1 MLYDIIIVGAGV
13 AGLRA
18 ALECKKLNKSL
29 KILVLEKYEAS
40 GGRMYTVHETV
51 QGKPIQY
58 ESGAGRIHS
67 SHTKLL
73 SLLKNYNLHTIE
85 LDDETLWRPYGQPS
99 KPNHFTDMWLSL
111 CAVFEDLPDD
121 VKRTKTLRELAIS
134 VLGAEQATNLLD
146 HYPYRAELEISSAD
160 SSIDLY
166 KSLQK
171 GHFCVVKEGFSALAE
186 AMTKDAVEQGVQ
198 FKYNIEVDRITYNKN
213 KTEYTVKT
221 TSNKEFLAKRVM
233 MALPQKALID
243 IHPFSQDHPLLKVV
257 RMEPLMR
264 IYSVY
269 PQPTDWFPKAK
280 VVTNTPLRYIIPINQ
295 KAGLIMSSY
304 LDSRD
309 IELWPDLHKK
319 ENHEKL
325 VQKIQNETATLFPES
340 HIPEPLYT
348 KAHLWQ
354 QGCSYW
360 LPTTEDYRDLSREAL
375 NPMPDTHPGLH
386 LIGESFSKKQQW
398 IEGAIEHA
406 DELIA
411 SIKENLLQ
419 K

>member
-1 MLYDIIIVGAGV
+1 MVFDIIIVGAGI

-18 ALECKKLNKSL
+18 ALESKKINKHL
-29 KILVLEKYEAS
+29 KILVLEKYKAS

-67 SHTKLL
+67 SHIKLL
-73 SLLKNYNLHTIE
+73 SLLKYYNLHTAEITE
-85 LDDETLWRPYGQPS
+85 ETLWRPYGQTA

-111 CAVFEDLPDD
+111 CAVFEELPDE

-134 VLGAEQATNLLD
+134 ALGAEQATTLLD
-146 HYPYRAELEISSAD
+146 HYPYRAELEIANAD

-186 AMTKDAVEQGVQ
+186 RMTKDAVKQDVQ
-198 FKYNIEVDRITYNKN
+198 FKYTIEVDRIIYD
-213 KTEYTVKT
+213 KTKFTVKT
-221 TSNKEFLAKRVM
+221 TKQTSFEAKRVI
-233 MALPQKALID
+233 MALPQKALIN
-243 IHPFSQDHPLLKVV
+243 IHPFSQDHPLLKAV

-280 VVTNTPLRYIIPINQ
+280 VVTNTPLRYIIPVDQ

-325 VQKIQNETATLFPES
+325 VQKIQNETTALFPES
-340 HIPEPLYT
+340 RIPEPLYT

-360 LPTTEDYRDLSREAL
+360 LPTTEDYRQLSREAL

-386 LIGESFSKKQQW
+386 LIGESFCKKQQW